1 MELLIEVAVIGA
13 WIWAISFFSDR
24 ERRTLAQISQMWR
37 DLEAERSDA
46 DLTEEERQQALIQL
60 EKKFE
65 RAKGQL

>member
-37 DLEAERSDA
+37 DLET
-46 DLTEEERQQALIQL
+46 LP
-60 EKKFE
+60 KKSVSK
-65 RAKGQL
+65 R